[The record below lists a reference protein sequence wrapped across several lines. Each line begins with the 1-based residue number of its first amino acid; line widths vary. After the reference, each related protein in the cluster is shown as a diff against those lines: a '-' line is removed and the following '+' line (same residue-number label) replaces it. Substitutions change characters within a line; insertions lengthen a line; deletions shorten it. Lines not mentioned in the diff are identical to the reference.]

1 MAKLPAPLITPEIVS
16 LPVSPVVSVTPL
28 ESSTFPAPLRE
39 FIVSVLSTSYI
50 APELTDT
57 SVVSAKI
64 PVVCRVP
71 SLIDVSP
78 E

>member
-1 MAKLPAPLITPEIVS
+1 MAKLPAPLITPEIVL
-16 LPVSPVVSVTPL
+16 LPVSPVVSVIAL
-28 ESSTFPAPLRE
+28 ASSTLPAPSSELM
-39 FIVSVLSTSYI
+39 VSLASTSYI

-57 SVVSAKI
+57 SVVSAKV